1 MGWLSGGPPRGPGAP
16 VELLKDALRSLGWR
30 IGETLEIEERHASGD
45 TASLPR
51 LAAEL
56 VAKRP
61 DVIGATGGTEARA
74 LQDATRDIPIVFMQ
88 VATDPVAAGLVGSIT
103 RPGGNL
109 TGFLQSP
116 ELLWGKRLDFLKEL
130 MGHPPR
136 RLTFI
141 GNPGNTS
148 FGAQWRN
155 AEDEAARIGAEIRRA
170 DVRTAG
176 DLESAFQD
184 VGDSDALL
192 VHWDFLL
199 VVLASRIAEL
209 AVARRVPA
217 IYEQRMPVA
226 AGGLMS
232 YGAELTENYRQGAA
246 YIDRILKG
254 AHPRDL
260 PVVQGNR
267 LELVLNTSAAKA
279 IGLIFP
285 APLLARADEVIE

>member
-1 MGWLSGGPPRGPGAP
+1 
-16 VELLKDALRSLGWR
+16 VEILKDALQSLGWR
-30 IGETLEIEERHASGD
+30 IGETLDLEERHASGD

-61 DVIGATGGTEARA
+61 EVIGATGGTEAKA

-88 VATDPVAAGLVGSIT
+88 VATDPVAAGLVDSIT
-103 RPGGNL
+103 RPGGNV

-116 ELLWGKRLDFLKEL
+116 ELLWGKRLDLVKEL
-130 MGHPPR
+130 LGHPPR
-136 RLTFI
+136 RLAFV

-155 AEDEAARIGAEIRRA
+155 AYDEAGRIGAEIKRA
-170 DVRTAG
+170 DVSTAA
-176 DLESAFQD
+176 DLESAFRD
-184 VGDSDALL
+184 LGDRDALL

-199 VVLASRIAEL
+199 AVLASRVAEL
-209 AVARRVPA
+209 AVERRVAA
-217 IYEQRMPVA
+217 IYEQRMPVGE
-226 AGGLMS
+226 GGLMS

-246 YIDRILKG
+246 YVDRILKG

-279 IGLIFP
+279 IGLTFP
-285 APLLARADEVIE
+285 ASLVARADDVIE

>member
-1 MGWLSGGPPRGPGAP
+1 
-16 VELLKDALRSLGWR
+16 VEILKDALQSLGWR
-30 IGETLEIEERHASGD
+30 IGETLDLEERHASGD

-61 DVIGATGGTEARA
+61 EVIGATGGTEAKA

-88 VATDPVAAGLVGSIT
+88 VATDPVAAGLVDSIT
-103 RPGGNL
+103 RPGGNV

-116 ELLWGKRLDFLKEL
+116 ELLWGKRLDLVKEL
-130 MGHPPR
+130 LGHPPR
-136 RLTFI
+136 RLAFV

-155 AEDEAARIGAEIRRA
+155 AYDEAGRIGAEIKRA
-170 DVRTAG
+170 DVSTAA
-176 DLESAFQD
+176 DLESAFRD
-184 VGDSDALL
+184 LGDRDALL

-199 VVLASRIAEL
+199 AVLASRVAEL
-209 AVARRVPA
+209 AVERRVAA

-226 AGGLMS
+226 EGGLMS

-246 YIDRILKG
+246 YVDRILKG

-279 IGLIFP
+279 IGLTFP
-285 APLLARADEVIE
+285 ASLVARADDVIE